1 MSKAGISNKL
11 LSLSLSEDLLRY
23 AYFIVADY
31 VTEDLGQQ
39 LLKRLGIEIKSEA
52 SNAAKQKPTA
62 TMKRS
67 ISGDDDDLASE
78 KPSAK
83 KVAAE
88 VKVSSKTKAMAKAA
102 SGTKSI
108 SSFFSKKA

>member
-1 MSKAGISNKL
+1 M
-11 LSLSLSEDLLRY
+11 LRY

-39 LLKRLGIEIKSEA
+39 LLKRLGIEIKSE
-52 SNAAKQKPTA
+52 NKAKATT

-67 ISGDDDDLASE
+67 ISGDDDDLANL

-83 KVAAE
+83 KVAPE
-88 VKVSSKTKAMAKAA
+88 VVKVSSKAKAMAKAA
-102 SGTKSI
+102 SGSKSI

>member
-1 MSKAGISNKL
+1 M
-11 LSLSLSEDLLRY
+11 LRY
-23 AYFIVADY
+23 AYLIVADY

-52 SNAAKQKPTA
+52 KSSKATT

-67 ISGDDDDLASE
+67 ISGDDDDLANL

-83 KVAAE
+83 KVAPE
-88 VKVSSKTKAMAKAA
+88 VVKVSSKAKAMAKAA
-102 SGTKSI
+102 SGSKSI

>member
-1 MSKAGISNKL
+1 M
-11 LSLSLSEDLLRY
+11 LRY

-39 LLKRLGIEIKSEA
+39 LLKRLGIEIKSE
-52 SNAAKQKPTA
+52 NKPKATT

-67 ISGDDDDLASE
+67 ISGDDDDLANL

-83 KVAAE
+83 KVAPE
-88 VKVSSKTKAMAKAA
+88 VVKVSSKAKAMAKAA
-102 SGTKSI
+102 SGSKSI